1 MWTKKIILM
10 LAVGLFGSGV
20 MAADNGG
27 DLAIIVAKTSSL
39 ANVSSA
45 ELAKIFRAEKSK
57 GPDGAKFVLAMR
69 EAGSDERAA
78 ALAGIYKMSDAD
90 YGKYF
95 LQATFV
101 GLVQSAPRQISSAA
115 AMRQFVAS
123 VPGGIGYVRSSDVDD
138 SVKAVTIDGH
148 APGDPTYPLKLKP

>member
-1 MWTKKIILM
+1 MWTKKTILV
-10 LAVGLFGSGV
+10 LVACLLSCSV
-20 MAADNGG
+20 MAGDTGG
-27 DLAIIVAKTSSL
+27 DLAIIVAKSSSL
-39 ANVSSA
+39 ANLSSA
-45 ELAKIFRAEKSK
+45 ELSKIFRAEKAK
-57 GPDGAKFVLAMR
+57 GPDGVKFVLAMR
-69 EAGSDERAA
+69 ETGSDERAA
-78 ALAGIYKMSDAD
+78 ALAGIYKMSEAD

-148 APGDPTYPLKLKP
+148 PPGDPAYPLKLKP